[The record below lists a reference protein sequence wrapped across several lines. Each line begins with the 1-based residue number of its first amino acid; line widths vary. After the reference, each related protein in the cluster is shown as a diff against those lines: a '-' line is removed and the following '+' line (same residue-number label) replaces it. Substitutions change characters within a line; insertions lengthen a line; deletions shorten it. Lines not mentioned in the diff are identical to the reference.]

1 MLVAPLPCDD
11 ERGLFA
17 RLSLQ
22 RVDTAHA
29 SCGIFAVEERLEL
42 RYHAQG
48 HISFSVLYGRVIAC
62 HISELDR
69 H

>member
-1 MLVAPLPCDD
+1 MLVAPLPCGD

-17 RLSLQ
+17 RLILQ

-29 SCGIFAVEERLEL
+29 SCGILAVEERLEL

-48 HISFSVLYGRVIAC
+48 KISFTVLYGRVIAC
-62 HISELDR
+62 HISKVDR